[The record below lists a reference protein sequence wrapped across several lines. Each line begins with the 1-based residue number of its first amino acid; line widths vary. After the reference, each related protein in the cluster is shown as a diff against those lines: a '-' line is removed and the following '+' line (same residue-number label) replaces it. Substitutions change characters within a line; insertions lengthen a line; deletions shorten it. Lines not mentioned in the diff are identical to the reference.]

1 MPIRFDLRKYFHFA
15 PKYFIETGTWL
26 GEGVQKAC
34 NAGFEQIFTIEIDT
48 TQYLLTK
55 KDLHSKGYLR
65 NTEMLLGDSVD
76 LLPGIIKSLDAP
88 ATFWLDAHPIDDS
101 MSFCPLY
108 EELEIIKESGVEN
121 HVIMI
126 DDVRMFGSW
135 LDVDE
140 QKVKEKLLDI
150 NPDYKITYEDGH
162 IPNDIMVA
170 HHA

>member
-1 MPIRFDLRKYFHFA
+1 
-15 PKYFIETGTWL
+15 
-26 GEGVQKAC
+26 
-34 NAGFEQIFTIEIDT
+34 
-48 TQYLLTK
+48 
-55 KDLHSKGYLR
+55 
-65 NTEMLLGDSVD
+65 MLLGSSVD
-76 LLPGIIKSLDAP
+76 LLPGIVESLDAP

-108 EELEIIKESGVEN
+108 KELEIIKESAVEN

-170 HHA
+170 YHA